1 MKITSRVWNLIVI
14 IGSVALLVIGFGGL
28 FGLQSIN
35 AGSGLVN
42 FFIVA
47 LGVITFL
54 MFAGPGIAFV
64 ARKRIAFLKKKLPG
78 GTLAWVRAH
87 LYMPILAL
95 VAAWV
100 HASSAPF
107 RSTLTSGKV
116 LLGIS
121 IVVSLGGLARHHL
134 IGVSKSAINADAQ
147 ISKVAAAQSR
157 VFRQLVID
165 YKQLRRPLADIER
178 DVASLSPAEQQ
189 SWAKVVETQLKIDHD
204 FPRGGGQSRNVR
216 ALKVLRAIHAPLT
229 VVLFLTLSFHVVDV
243 LGTTDTVLGSEK
255 ENIASVSNCAGCHTD
270 IADDWAASTM
280 AHAQTGTIMEA
291 QLPVTLAENE
301 EIARQFGSEQRDLFE
316 TAAQVCV
323 NCHAPIG
330 AKFID
335 GEDGPDAMLPL
346 NEGTES
352 GGAAVSGGGDAINKD
367 GISCDVCHSVRSAD
381 ERPELSGAGKLNV
394 PTGTRD
400 DFGTVYGPLFDDPN
414 PLPVRVHDIDQGE
427 DGMWD
432 DPIVTS
438 IACGACHNVKLD
450 IDGDGTSIAV
460 DSDDGDPD
468 EDFNLN
474 GNELDNQDGTLDDL
488 VLQTTF
494 DEWQDYVAGF
504 DDTIGAEDP
513 VNGTDTIDRP
523 LGCIECHMPSN
534 PDSAEEPV
542 VDNAPGFLPTPDR
555 QYRKHSFVGVDYDL
569 DPSAYTDLGLP
580 ADTVNEILAERA
592 ALLKSAIT
600 LEVTEPQLL
609 DNGFTEA
616 DVVVTNNLLGHSFPT
631 GFAFARQFWLEV
643 TATDASGNEVCL
655 VNIFADSGLSSP
667 CGSGQLDNPQA
678 FLPQCNP
685 QSVADALGLSLADV
699 ANGNILFGTAAME
712 AEGVLSDADTA
723 VTKAGECDPWLANFQ
738 KILTDGDRDGD
749 GVFEEV
755 PYQSFLA
762 DIVKI
767 RQRTVALGDG
777 AFQKFDALQS
787 VRLLENP
794 DGTLS
799 KQDSVNIP
807 YVFDAAGGDITVS
820 ATMHFR
826 HLPPEFIIA
835 LADAQQDHLDVV
847 TESALIDDPNDL
859 IKNLVVTDMVTAKS
873 GRGPELACVGPQN
886 EEGATI
892 LSCVEPVE
900 GDGKVDVSAAAIPPH
915 HTRVE
920 RPAASAAIVGGFTM
934 LGAIVARSRRP
945 KRSAAT

>member
-116 LLGIS
+116 LLGVAV
-121 IVVSLGGLARHHL
+121 VVSLGGLARHHL
-134 IGVSKSAINADAQ
+134 IGVSKAAINADAQ
-147 ISKVAAAQSR
+147 ISKVAASQSR
-157 VFRQLVID
+157 TFRQLVID

-178 DVASLSPAEQQ
+178 DVATLSPAEQQ

-229 VVLFLTLSFHVVDV
+229 IVLFLTLSFHVVDV
-243 LGTTDTVLGSEK
+243 LGTTDTVLGSDK

-291 QLPVTLAENE
+291 QLPVTLAKNE
-301 EIARQFGSEQRDLFE
+301 ELARQFGAEQRDLFE

-346 NEGTES
+346 NEGS
-352 GGAAVSGGGDAINKD
+352 DAGGAAVTGGGDAINKD

-381 ERPELSGAGKLNV
+381 ERPELSGAGKLDI

-460 DSDDGDPD
+460 DSDDGDD
-468 EDFNLN
+468 DGDFQLN

-513 VNGTDTIDRP
+513 VNGTNTIDRP

-534 PDSAEEPV
+534 PDNAEEPV

-555 QYRKHSFVGVDYDL
+555 PHRKHSFVGVDYDL
-569 DPSAYTDLGLP
+569 DDAAYTDLGLP

-600 LEVTEPQLL
+600 LEVTDPELSS
-609 DNGFTEA
+609 DGTIETAN
-616 DVVVTNNLLGHSFPT
+616 VIVTNNLLGHSFPT

-643 TATDASGNEVCL
+643 TATDSAGNEVCL
-655 VNIFADSGLSSP
+655 VNIFPDSGITSP
-667 CGSGQLDNPQA
+667 CGSGQIDDPQA
-678 FLPQCNP
+678 ILPQCDP
-685 QSVADALGLSLADV
+685 QSVADTAGLTLADV
-699 ANGNILFGTAAME
+699 ANGNIQFGNPLP
-712 AEGVLSDADTA
+712 V
-723 VTKAGECDPWLANFQ
+723 GECDPWLANFQ
-738 KILTDGDRDGD
+738 KILTDGDPDGD
-749 GVFEEV
+749 GVFTEV
-755 PYQSFLA
+755 PYQSFLP

-767 RQRTVALGDG
+767 RQRAVSIDG
-777 AFQKFDALQS
+777 VFLKFDALQS
-787 VRLLENP
+787 VRLKDNG
-794 DGTLS
+794 DGTFS
-799 KQDSVNIP
+799 KQDTLSIP
-807 YVFDAAGGDITVS
+807 YQFDVSQLPAGEQINVT

-826 HLPPEFIIA
+826 HLPPEFITA
-835 LADAQQDHLDVV
+835 LAAEQESLDNI
-847 TESALIDDPNDL
+847 TDSARINDPNDL
-859 IKNLVVTDMVTAKS
+859 IKNLVVTDMVTAES
-873 GRGPELACVGPQN
+873 GRGPELACEGPQN

-892 LSCVEPVE
+892 LSCIEPVE
-900 GDGKVDVSAAAIPPH
+900 GDGKVDTSAAAIPPH
-915 HTRVE
+915 ELKVD

-934 LGAIVARSRRP
+934 LGAVVARRRRP
-945 KRSAAT
+945 KRRAAT